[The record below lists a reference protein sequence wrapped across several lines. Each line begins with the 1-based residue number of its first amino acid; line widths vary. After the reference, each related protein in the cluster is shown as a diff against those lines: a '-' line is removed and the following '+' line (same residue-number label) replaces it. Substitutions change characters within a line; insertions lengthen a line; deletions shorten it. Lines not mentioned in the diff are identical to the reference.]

1 MDWIRRWL
9 NRWKKRIRTLIR
21 RDAVER
27 ELDEELAFHLEME
40 TEKNIREG
48 MSPEEARRQAAIEF
62 GGVDRYKEKVR
73 EARTLGWVPGLSLDF
88 KLGLRMLAKYPGLT
102 LVAGVAMAFAIAVG
116 AATFEFLKDAM
127 YPTLPLPDG
136 DRVVRLQVLDSHA
149 GGAVGVAPADFTVWG
164 EELRS
169 VEALGAFYR
178 VARNL
183 RLGEGTEIPASGLA
197 VSASAFELA
206 DLPVR
211 LGRHLR
217 TDDEAP
223 GAPPVVLLGYNL
235 WQSSFGSDP
244 DAVGKVVRFG
254 DSQATVVG
262 VMPREWAFPLPA
274 DFYLPLRLN
283 DLVARARDSENVPAL
298 VGFGRLAPG
307 VTLAEARAELSVV
320 GVGRTPALPGAEE
333 HLTPSVEPFAYSI
346 VTLSGIWANAAFAVT
361 AILLVFF
368 MVVVCSNVAL
378 LLFARAASRE
388 GEIAVRSSLG
398 ATRSRIVGQLFIE
411 ALVLTGVSTAAG
423 LWGANAGLKWVLGLV
438 NQGPN
443 GGFPLWIGGGLSPT
457 AVVWA
462 ILLSVLGAS
471 ISGVF
476 PGLQVTG
483 RGLNASL
490 QKGAG
495 RGSGLRLGGLWTG
508 IVVGQVALMV
518 IFMPVVYLVGS
529 YFWTVQT
536 AETGVADEEYLTAR
550 VEAQGDLE
558 RFHADFEELRERLAA
573 EPWVRDLTITDRI
586 WGVWLSS
593 RPIEFEDLASLPGLE
608 DGQISSHLS
617 VEPNFF
623 EVMGAHLV
631 AGRRF
636 TAADVDAKTPVVVVN
651 QSFVEGVLGGR
662 SAVGRRIRFGNA
674 RDPDGSP
681 LADDSPGAWHEIVGV
696 VSDLGLNPH
705 ADLPHRGLVYR
716 PLEADAATRLVMIVR
731 VTGKPEGFVNRVRAM
746 EVRVNPTLGLIEPQ
760 PLDRLRDEAVIAY
773 RAWFFALGAA
783 GAIALVLTLAAI
795 YAVMAFTV
803 SRRTHEIGVRVALGA
818 DRRQVAV
825 AVFSRAATQV
835 GYGVLAGGVLLPIL
849 ALLISPAVEPGPAW
863 PPLIQ
868 SAALLTTYMGAM
880 MAVCMLACV
889 VPMRRALRIE
899 PTEAMRVEG

>member
-1 MDWIRRWL
+1 MGWIKRW
-9 NRWKKRIRTLIR
+9 RKRIRTLIR

-40 TEKNIREG
+40 TEKNLRAG
-48 MSPEEARRQAAIEF
+48 MNPEEARRQAAIKF

-73 EARTLGWVPGLSLDF
+73 EARVLGWVPGRSLDF
-88 KLGLRMLAKYPGLT
+88 KLGLRMLIKHPGLT

-116 AATFEFLKDAM
+116 AGTFEFLKDAM
-127 YPTLPLPDG
+127 YPTLPLDDG

-149 GGAVGVAPADFTVWG
+149 GGPVGVTPVDFAVWR

-169 VEALGAFYR
+169 VEALGAFHR

-183 RLGEGTEIPASGLA
+183 RLGGGTEIPVSGLA
-197 VSASAFELA
+197 VSASAFDLA
-206 DLPVR
+206 NLPAR
-211 LGRHLR
+211 LGRHLQ
-217 TDDEAP
+217 TTDEAP
-223 GAPPVVLLGYNL
+223 EAPPVVLLGYNL

-244 DAVGKVVRFG
+244 EAIGQVVRLG

-262 VMPREWAFPLPA
+262 VMPREFTFPLPA

-283 DLVARARDSENVPAL
+283 DLMARARDGEDVAGL
-298 VGFGRLAPG
+298 VGFGRLAPD
-307 VTLAEARAELSVV
+307 VTLAGAEAELSVV
-320 GVGRTPALPGAEE
+320 GVGRTSALPEAEE
-333 HLTPSVEPFAYSI
+333 HLTPSVGPFAYSI

-361 AILLVFF
+361 AFLLVFF

-378 LLFARAASRE
+378 LLFARAATRE
-388 GEIAVRSSLG
+388 GEIAVRAALG

-411 ALVLTGVSTAAG
+411 ALVLTGLSTVAG
-423 LWGANAGLKWVLGLV
+423 LWGANAGLKWGLGLV

-443 GGFPLWIGGGLSPT
+443 GGFPFWIGESLSPM
-457 AVVWA
+457 AVAWA
-462 ILLSVLGAS
+462 ILLGVLGAS
-471 ISGVF
+471 IAGVI

-483 RGLNASL
+483 RGLNTSL

-495 RGSGLRLGGLWTG
+495 RGSGIRLGGLWTG

-518 IFMPVVYLVGS
+518 IFMPVVFAVGS
-529 YFWTVQT
+529 FFWMVQT
-536 AETGVADEEYLTAR
+536 AETGVADEEYLVAR
-550 VEAQGDLE
+550 IETQGDLG
-558 RFHADFEELRERLAA
+558 RFQTDYRELRERLAA
-573 EPWVRDLTITDRI
+573 EPWVRGVTMTDRI

-593 RPIEFEDLASLPGLE
+593 RPIELEGLASLPGLE
-608 DGQISSHLS
+608 DDRISLHLS
-617 VEPNFF
+617 VEPDFF
-623 EVMGAHLV
+623 EVMGARVL
-631 AGRRF
+631 AGRQF
-636 TAADVDAKTPVVVVN
+636 TAADVDAESPVVVN
-651 QSFVEGVLGGR
+651 ESFVEHVLGGR

-674 RDPDGSP
+674 RDPDGST
-681 LADDSPGAWHEIVGV
+681 LADESSAVWHEIVGV

-716 PLEADAATRLVMIVR
+716 PLATDEATRLVMTVR
-731 VTGKPEGFVNRVRAM
+731 VTGEPERFVNRMRAL
-746 EVRVNPTLGLIEPQ
+746 EVQVNPTLGLIEPQ
-760 PLDRLRDEAVIAY
+760 PLDRLRDEAVVAY
-773 RAWFFALGAA
+773 RAWFIALGAA
-783 GAIALVLTLAAI
+783 GAIALFLTLAGI

-835 GYGVLAGGVLLPIL
+835 GYGVLAGGILIPIL
-849 ALLISPAVEPGPAW
+849 MLVISPAVEPGPAW

-868 SAALLTTYMGAM
+868 GTALLTTYMGAM

-889 VPMRRALRIE
+889 VPMRRALRVE
-899 PTEAMRVEG
+899 PTEAMRVDG